1 MSSLSSLFS
10 RPLLIYDDKCYS
22 CAKFAKVCRILS
34 RSWIRT
40 AGHYYSEEAKV
51 AKSMIFPPNYDATKM
66 FWLVNKHG
74 AYGARSGILPLV
86 KEIIVGLFRGGSE
99 PSDIVA
105 TCEYDGTG
113 MSCYKPIDIFNR
125 LATMLSHGSRFKF
138 EHD

>member
-1 MSSLSSLFS
+1 
-10 RPLLIYDDKCYS
+10 
-22 CAKFAKVCRILS
+22 
-34 RSWIRT
+34 
-40 AGHYYSEEAKV
+40 
-51 AKSMIFPPNYDATKM
+51 M